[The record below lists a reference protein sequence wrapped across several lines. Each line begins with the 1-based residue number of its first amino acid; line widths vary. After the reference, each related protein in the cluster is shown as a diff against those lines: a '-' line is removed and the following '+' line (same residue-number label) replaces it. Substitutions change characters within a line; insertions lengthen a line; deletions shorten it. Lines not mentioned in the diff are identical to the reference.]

1 MMHYYAYLLV
11 FLCVE
16 PIAISF
22 FVVLMSAGA
31 SIDSF
36 YGTARVLFLSIV
48 SSMAWGLSTA

>member
-1 MMHYYAYLLV
+1 MHYYAYLLV